1 MKPVP
6 SGFNLRPIPLIGRSF
21 SLPEQ
26 NLASTK
32 KASPHMTLAETLLQQ
47 LENPALSRDERAQLQ
62 CQIAADFEHRGQY
75 DAARDA
81 LAELWQGVGAR
92 PILKGLSEL
101 TAAEVLLRVGSLSGY
116 LGSIQQIEQAQDAAK
131 DLISESI
138 TRFEALGETTRVAAA
153 QSELGF
159 CYRRAGAH
167 DEARVVYNEALK
179 RLTDESDTEL
189 RAKILMRL
197 AVVESASGRYNE
209 ALRILTDSAELFDES
224 DNDALKGK
232 FHNDLA
238 CVLTNLS
245 KAERRSDYIDRALI
259 EYTAASHHFEQAGHT
274 SYRASAEHNLGFL
287 LYTTG
292 RYEEA
297 HEHLNSARR
306 LFADVGNK
314 GRIAQVDEASA
325 RVLLAQGKMRGAESA
340 IREAVRVLSKGGE
353 QGLLAEALTTQGC
366 ILSKRG
372 NFIESL
378 HTLRR
383 AADLGEQA
391 GAVEDAGRALLSLIE
406 EHADRLNEPELLEA
420 YERADNLL
428 KETQDT
434 GTIKRL
440 RACSVRIVSARRA
453 SLSQRRR
460 VRSLVDFW
468 ANFNLT
474 ERVHAYEARYVR
486 RALIDGQGSI
496 TRAARLLGLH
506 HHGTLA
512 AMLEEGGRH
521 KDLAYLRLP
530 PEPRKQSIINRN
542 SRRPR
547 TKPRTI
553 NILCVEDYQV
563 VADAVKETLEELGW
577 TVELCADGAEAMRK
591 LESKA
596 RYHLLILDNQLPGK
610 DGLELARRAR
620 QLPHR
625 RRTPIIML
633 SASDVEQD
641 ALRAG
646 VNAFL
651 RKPQDIGR
659 LSATVM
665 RLLTKDTTSKL
676 LNRERV
682 KGEARDSH

>member
-1 MKPVP
+1 VKPVP
-6 SGFNLRPIPLIGRSF
+6 AGFNLRPIPLIGRGF

-26 NLASTK
+26 NLASTQ

-47 LENPALSRDERAQLQ
+47 LENRALSRDERAQLQ

-75 DAARDA
+75 ESARDV
-81 LAELWQGVGAR
+81 LAELWQGIGER
-92 PILKGLSEL
+92 PALERLSEL
-101 TAAEVLLRVGSLSGY
+101 TAAEVLLRVGSLSGW
-116 LGSIQQIEQAQDAAK
+116 LGSVGQIEGAQDAAK

-138 TRFEALGETTRVAAA
+138 TRFQALGETTRAAAA

-159 CYRRAGAH
+159 CYRRAGAY
-167 DEARVVYNEALK
+167 DEARVVYREALK
-179 RLTDESDTEL
+179 GLADISEKEL
-189 RAKILMRL
+189 RAKILLRL
-197 AVVESASGRYNE
+197 AIVESISGRYND
-209 ALRILTDSAELFDES
+209 ALRILTDETRLFEES
-224 DNDALKGK
+224 TNKFLKGK
-232 FHNDLA
+232 FHNDLG

-245 KAERRSDYIDRALI
+245 VAEHRPDYRDRAII
-259 EYTAASHHFEQAGHT
+259 EYTAASHYFEEAEHT
-274 SYRASAEHNLGFL
+274 SYRASAEHNIGFL
-287 LYTTG
+287 LYTIG

-297 HEHLNSARR
+297 HQHLHSARR

-340 IREAVRVLSKGGE
+340 IREAVRALSKGGE

-383 AADLGEQA
+383 AADLAEQA

-420 YERADNLL
+420 YERANNLL

-434 GTIKRL
+434 ETIKRL

-453 SLSQRRR
+453 SLSQRRQ

-486 RALIDGQGSI
+486 RALIDGQGSV

-521 KDLAYLRLP
+521 KDLAHLRLP
-530 PEPRKQSIINRN
+530 PETRRQSIINRN

-547 TKPRTI
+547 AKPRAI

-563 VADAVKETLEELGW
+563 VAAAVKETLEELGW
-577 TVELCADGAEAMRK
+577 TVELCADGTEAMRK
-591 LESKA
+591 IESKA

-610 DGLELARRAR
+610 DGLEIARRAR

-633 SASDVEQD
+633 SASDVERD
-641 ALRAG
+641 ALLVG

-651 RKPQDIGR
+651 RKPQDIAR
-659 LSATVM
+659 LTTTVT
-665 RLLTKDTTSKL
+665 RLLTKDSINK
-676 LNRERV
+676 
-682 KGEARDSH
+682 

>member
-1 MKPVP
+1 
-6 SGFNLRPIPLIGRSF
+6 
-21 SLPEQ
+21 
-26 NLASTK
+26 
-32 KASPHMTLAETLLQQ
+32 MTLAETLLQQ
-47 LENPALSRDERAQLQ
+47 LENCALSRDEKAQLR
-62 CQIAADFEHRGQY
+62 CQIAADFEHKGQHEL
-75 DAARDA
+75 ARDA
-81 LAELWQGVGAR
+81 LGELWQGVGERRA
-92 PILKGLSEL
+92 IEELSEL
-101 TAAEVLLRVGSLSGY
+101 TAAEVLLRAGSLSGY
-116 LGSIQQIEQAQDAAK
+116 LGSIQQIKGAQDAAK

-138 TRFEALGETTRVAAA
+138 TCFQALGETTRVASA

-159 CYRRAGAH
+159 CYRRAGAY
-167 DEARVVYNEALK
+167 DDARVVYKEALK
-179 RLTDESDTEL
+179 GLANDNEKEL
-189 RAKILMRL
+189 RAKVLLRL
-197 AVVESASGRYNE
+197 VIVETLSGRYNDS
-209 ALRILTDSAELFDES
+209 LRILTDETGFFEES
-224 DNDALKGK
+224 TNDFLKGK
-232 FHNDLA
+232 FHNELA
-238 CVLTNLS
+238 LTLMFLG
-245 KAERRSDYIDRALI
+245 KAEHRPDYTDRAII

-274 SYRASAEHNLGFL
+274 SYCASAESNLGFL
-287 LYTTG
+287 HYTIG

-297 HEHLNSARR
+297 HEHLNAARR
-306 LFADVGNK
+306 LFADVQNK
-314 GRIAQVDEASA
+314 GRIAQVDETSA
-325 RVLLAQGKMRGAESA
+325 RVLLAQGRLRGAESA

-353 QGLLAEALTTQGC
+353 QGLLAEALTTQGR

-378 HTLRR
+378 NTLRR
-383 AADLGEQA
+383 AADCAESA

-406 EHADRLNEPELLEA
+406 EHADRLDEHELLKA

-440 RACSVRIVSARRA
+440 RACSVRIVSTRRA
-453 SLSQRRR
+453 SLSQRR
-460 VRSLVDFW
+460 VRSLVDLW

-486 RALIDGQGSI
+486 RALMDGQGSV

-521 KDLAYLRLP
+521 KDLAHLRLP
-530 PEPRKQSIINRN
+530 PEPRRQSIINRN

-547 TKPRTI
+547 AKPRTI

-577 TVELCADGAEAMRK
+577 TVELCADGTEVMRK
-591 LESKA
+591 IESKA

-610 DGLELARRAR
+610 DGLEIARRAR

-641 ALRAG
+641 ALRVG

-651 RKPQDIGR
+651 RKPQDIRR
-659 LSATVM
+659 LSAMVM
-665 RLLTKDTTSKL
+665 RFLTKDTASK
-676 LNRERV
+676 
-682 KGEARDSH
+682 

>member
-6 SGFNLRPIPLIGRSF
+6 AGFNLRPIPLIGRGF

-26 NLASTK
+26 NLASTQ

-47 LENPALSRDERAQLQ
+47 LENRALSRDERAQLQ

-75 DAARDA
+75 ESARDV
-81 LAELWQGVGAR
+81 LAELWQGIGER
-92 PILKGLSEL
+92 PALERLSEL
-101 TAAEVLLRVGSLSGY
+101 TAAEVLLRVGSLSGW
-116 LGSIQQIEQAQDAAK
+116 LGSVGQIEGAQDAAK

-138 TRFEALGETTRVAAA
+138 TRFQALGETTRAAAA

-159 CYRRAGAH
+159 CYRRAGAY
-167 DEARVVYNEALK
+167 DEARVVYREALK
-179 RLTDESDTEL
+179 GLADISEKEL
-189 RAKILMRL
+189 RAKILLRL
-197 AVVESASGRYNE
+197 AIVESISGRYND
-209 ALRILTDSAELFDES
+209 ALRILTDETRLFEES
-224 DNDALKGK
+224 TNKFLKGK
-232 FHNDLA
+232 FHNDLG

-245 KAERRSDYIDRALI
+245 VAEHRPDYRDRAII
-259 EYTAASHHFEQAGHT
+259 EYTAASHYFEEAEHT
-274 SYRASAEHNLGFL
+274 SYRASAEHNIGFL
-287 LYTTG
+287 LYTIG

-297 HEHLNSARR
+297 HQHLHSARR

-340 IREAVRVLSKGGE
+340 IREAVRALSKGGE

-383 AADLGEQA
+383 AADLAEQA

-420 YERADNLL
+420 YERANNLL

-434 GTIKRL
+434 ETIKRL

-453 SLSQRRR
+453 SLSQRRQ

-486 RALIDGQGSI
+486 RALIDGQGSV

-521 KDLAYLRLP
+521 KDLAHLRLP
-530 PEPRKQSIINRN
+530 PETRRQSIINRN

-547 TKPRTI
+547 AKPRAI

-563 VADAVKETLEELGW
+563 VAAAVKETLEELGW
-577 TVELCADGAEAMRK
+577 TVELCADGTEAMRK
-591 LESKA
+591 IESKA

-610 DGLELARRAR
+610 DGLEIARRAR

-633 SASDVEQD
+633 SASDVERD
-641 ALRAG
+641 ALLVG

-651 RKPQDIGR
+651 RKPQDIAR
-659 LSATVM
+659 LTTTVT
-665 RLLTKDTTSKL
+665 RLLTKDSINK
-676 LNRERV
+676 
-682 KGEARDSH
+682 